1 MLAPIH
7 AVSSVVTTVLLFKH
21 QINTGTK
28 TGAGD
33 CNQLLLVGCFQL
45 GAGGRNQLLE
55 ALCHWLGMRVGMVSR
70 CIALVET
77 SAVASGGI
85 ALWSSTET
93 SKAGQGA
100 TSALV
105 AFAVLD
111 LL

>member
-1 MLAPIH
+1 M
-7 AVSSVVTTVLLFKH
+7 AVFQTGVRLR
-21 QINTGTK
+21 NTSTK
-28 TGAGD
+28 TGAGGS
-33 CNQLLLVGCFQL
+33 NQLLLVGWFQL

-55 ALCHWLGMRVGMVSR
+55 ASCHWLGMRVGMVSGT
-70 CIALVET
+70 IALVET

-85 ALWSSTET
+85 ALWSSTDT